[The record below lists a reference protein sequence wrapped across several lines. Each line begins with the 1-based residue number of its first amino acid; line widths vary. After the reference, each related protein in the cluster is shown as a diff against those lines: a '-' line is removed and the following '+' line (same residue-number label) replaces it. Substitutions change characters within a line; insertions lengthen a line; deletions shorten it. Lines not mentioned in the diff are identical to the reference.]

1 MLQVFPSERSMN
13 IQADDASTVNGDVA
27 RGSSKSRAMLKRQS
41 KGKKQGTFNTAQNN
55 TALPS
60 ILFSSYAKPT
70 RKDLVAF
77 MHIPKVLLAWSTS
90 IYLNDTY

>member
-13 IQADDASTVNGDVA
+13 IQADDASTVKGDVA

-60 ILFSSYAKPT
+60 ILFSSKIFRSKYY
-70 RKDLVAF
+70 RLDGVE
-77 MHIPKVLLAWSTS
+77 IRR
-90 IYLNDTY
+90 